1 MLSKFKTLIKKPGH
15 LFRYRSLV
23 ERKIYF
29 FLSKYL
35 HTNTYLKRKTTQDLD
50 LMNFKNGFLK
60 LNPEDLYSLGVNV
73 SEIISEIEDLIIK
86 KKINYKEQIKNTGYE
101 KPIIEI
107 LTSKDFN
114 NQSKT
119 FKLVTNNKLIKIIS
133 NYLGFIPLL
142 THITL
147 WFSPN
152 KKNVSNSSQEF
163 HLDHED
169 IKQVKGFFLVED
181 ITEDNG
187 PTIFLNS
194 SDSKIVLNKVKYR
207 TNESSKRLD
216 ESVINKH
223 HKNNRIICTGKKG
236 TLYLI
241 DTSNCFHCG
250 SREANKSRK
259 ILAFQFITTFSTSLR
274 WNWKKSEILNK
285 PFWLNND
292 LSEEQKK
299 IIGMI

>member
-181 ITEDNG
+181 
-187 PTIFLNS
+187 
-194 SDSKIVLNKVKYR
+194 KV
-207 TNESSKRLD
+207 ESPSFFR
-216 ESVINKH
+216 
-223 HKNNRIICTGKKG
+223 
-236 TLYLI
+236 
-241 DTSNCFHCG
+241 
-250 SREANKSRK
+250 
-259 ILAFQFITTFSTSLR
+259 
-274 WNWKKSEILNK
+274 
-285 PFWLNND
+285 
-292 LSEEQKK
+292 
-299 IIGMI
+299 